1 MWGFFLGK
9 NKCALNTY
17 FVRDKLSINKQNWP
31 NGEMDVFLT
40 SVTNERMGALVPGDE
55 MKP

>member
-1 MWGFFLGK
+1 MCVFFLGK